1 MTVIAW
7 DGRYVAADSL
17 KCYGSSR
24 AMAPVQKLRVRDG
37 IVFACTGSGALFEPM
52 IQWYLA
58 GKDPE
63 KVPPCGDD
71 HKGTTLIV
79 FTSEGACFYKL
90 DMPHPEELSA
100 PDAWG
105 AGADFAI
112 GAMEVGADAK
122 TAVEAALRRETYTGG
137 PVQVI
142 DLAELR
148 NAEKAA

>member
-7 DGRYVAADSL
+7 DGRTVAADSL

-24 AMAPVQKLRVRDG
+24 AMAPVQKLRVRNG
-37 IVFACTGSGALFEPM
+37 IVFAMTGSGPLFDPM
-52 IQWYLA
+52 IEWYLKGA
-58 GKDPE
+58 DP
-63 KVPPCGDD
+63 KAVPECGDE
-71 HKGTTLIV
+71 HKGTALIV
-79 FTSEGACFYKL
+79 FKPDGAAFYKPS
-90 DMPHPEELSA
+90 MPYPDEVSA

-122 TAVEAALRRETYTGG
+122 TAVEAAIRREAYTGG

-142 DLAELR
+142 DLLQLQEC
-148 NAEKAA
+148 AA